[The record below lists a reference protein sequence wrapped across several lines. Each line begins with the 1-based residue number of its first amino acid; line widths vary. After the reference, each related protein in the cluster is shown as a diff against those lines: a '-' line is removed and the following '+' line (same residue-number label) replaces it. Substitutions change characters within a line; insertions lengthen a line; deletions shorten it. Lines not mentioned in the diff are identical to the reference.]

1 MYSLLST
8 TIKCTFKCE
17 IRTRNQIHGRNP
29 KPIFFAHFTFNVLYS
44 CSMFLRR
51 RLQRIKLNG
60 NSSRA
65 RSCLPFTRTLAL
77 VKIVSTWISLSLPA
91 FHGCRSLLLPP
102 FSHFSPYCVSVPG
115 ADLIRDSA
123 LDLIRYTA
131 VCMP

>member
-1 MYSLLST
+1 MNIRNLDKKRIYQRGRDHAKAKSHILLDERG
-8 TIKCTFKCE
+8 I
-17 IRTRNQIHGRNP
+17 
-29 KPIFFAHFTFNVLYS
+29 IFLLLERFS
-44 CSMFLRR
+44 DG

-60 NSSRA
+60 SRA

-77 VKIVSTWISLSLPA
+77 VKIVPTWISSSSSGVPRDMSFGSLP
-91 FHGCRSLLLPP
+91 HL
-102 FSHFSPYCVSVPG
+102 HFSPHRCVSLPG

>member
-1 MYSLLST
+1 MINIKQDNGVIASNEKLKHEIFMEEIQNPSFSHISLST
-8 TIKCTFKCE
+8 YYILVQC
-17 IRTRNQIHGRNP
+17 
-29 KPIFFAHFTFNVLYS
+29 
-44 CSMFLRR
+44 FLRR

-60 NSSRA
+60 NNSRA

-91 FHGCRSLLLPP
+91 FHGCRSLLLPLLP
-102 FSHFSPYCVSVPG
+102 LFTLLCFVPG